1 MQNIAI
7 IGSGIAG
14 LTAARFLNRSFDV
27 RVFEKSRGVGGRVA
41 TKRLQDY
48 HFDHGAQFFNAKSK
62 EFKKFITPIIDD
74 NAIAIWKPRFVE
86 MQRDKVISSR
96 IWSDSFPHYV
106 GVPGMTGLAKYIANN
121 LKIYLIAFP

>member
-48 HFDHGAQFFNAKSK
+48 HSLLAMEHSFLMLKAK
-62 EFKKFITPIIDD
+62 
-74 NAIAIWKPRFVE
+74 
-86 MQRDKVISSR
+86 
-96 IWSDSFPHYV
+96 
-106 GVPGMTGLAKYIANN
+106 N
-121 LKIYLIAFP
+121 LRNLLHL